1 MWLVW
6 LLKKGS
12 VHSISGWFWMLHQQ
26 RLRNC
31 GTEPSLHSWI
41 WPNGQGF
48 IYLRFV
54 LLKFSAVAQ
63 KLVGL
68 CQRGLM
74 PYIASFL
81 GLCSSL
87 CYSVSMHCLSLF
99 SHSHSVYLGSSEVA
113 QALSES
119 PVAYRTIFLHLYPN
133 ACRLLSGRKI
143 FCICTLQS
151 AVYFLS
157 VREIFK
163 SAVADRLIPKKD
175 CNYTHSIGSILG
187 QSPGDWSNGFWICLK
202 WLIYWGDLGRELSD
216 KEERD
221 SGHLNVKPFHYLQI
235 RHQNVAPF
243 EAYPHV
249 LLEEGWKHCQCES
262 DMM

>member
-1 MWLVW
+1 
-6 LLKKGS
+6 
-12 VHSISGWFWMLHQQ
+12 MLHQQ
-26 RLRNC
+26 RLKNC

-54 LLKFSAVAQ
+54 LLKFTAVAQ

-68 CQRGLM
+68 CQRRLM
-74 PYIASFL
+74 PYTWLVSLVCAVPSVIQFLCTAFRYLAIHILFIWGAQKLLRLYQSHLLCTGLFSCIYTWMPAVSFL
-81 GLCSSL
+81 GGKFSASVPFSL
-87 CYSVSMHCLSLF
+87 PFTFCL
-99 SHSHSVYLGSSEVA
+99 LG
-113 QALSES
+113 
-119 PVAYRTIFLHLYPN
+119 T
-133 ACRLLSGRKI
+133 
-143 FCICTLQS
+143 
-151 AVYFLS
+151 FLS
-157 VREIFK
+157 QLWQIDW
-163 SAVADRLIPKKD
+163 SPKKTFR
-175 CNYTHSIGSILG
+175 NYTHSIGSILG